1 MSPELSIVI
10 VNYNVKYFLEQCI
23 QSILDSKTKRS
34 YEIIVVDNQSS
45 DGSVERIRHLFP
57 EIKLIENEE
66 NVGFSKA
73 NNIGF
78 KQASGEYILILNPD
92 TVLQENTIEK
102 SLEFY
107 EKTDHIGALGVRMID
122 GSGQFLRE
130 SKRGFPSP
138 WTSFCK
144 ISGIYRFFPNSR
156 FFNSYYQGHINEMQ
170 TAPVDILTGA
180 FMLVRKDIL
189 DQAGGFDED
198 YFMYG
203 EDIDLSYT
211 IAELGYQNYYYPET
225 TIIHYKGESTKKGSL
240 NYVKVFYQAMIIFA
254 KKHLGKQSSAWF
266 VAFLQLAIYF
276 RGALTLVSNVFSR
289 IWLPAA
295 EVALMFAGTISFQ
308 AFWARFY
315 FDNPAYYE
323 NSPLLLNLMIYAVL
337 FLLSMFLHGAYDQPL
352 NMKKIRKGFSST
364 ILLFAIWYALVD
376 LEYRTSRVI
385 LIATV
390 LIAVASSLLV
400 RSFYKWFKYGQSNLF
415 RSMRKRMAIVGSSDE
430 FDRALKLFKPLNIP
444 AEILGRIS
452 PGEEKSTEAL
462 GQSNDLKDIIS
473 AYKLNSL
480 IFCSADLSSEKI
492 MQWMTDLGDRIE
504 FKMLPEKSS
513 GIIGSH
519 SKDLQGELYT
529 VELQY
534 DIRQPENRRAKMF
547 LDRISA
553 FLFLILLI
561 PLLPFS
567 QRLRKIWGHCPA
579 VLLGRNTWITY
590 AHPADTSLPKLKDG
604 LWSPLVPNRR
614 LSGDIK
620 ILNFQYARD
629 YRWTRDLELIIKNIW
644 A

>member
-23 QSILDSKTKRS
+23 QSILDSKTRRS
-34 YEIIVVDNQSS
+34 YEIIVVDNHSS
-45 DGSVERIRHLFP
+45 DGSADRIRELFS
-57 EIKLIENEE
+57 EVVLIENKE
-66 NVGFSKA
+66 NVGFSRA
-73 NNIGF
+73 NNMGF
-78 KQASGEYILILNPD
+78 KHASGKYILILNPD

-102 SLEFY
+102 SLDFY
-107 EKTDHIGALGVRMID
+107 EQADNIGALGVRMID
-122 GSGQFLRE
+122 GSGKFLRE

-156 FFNSYYQGHINEMQ
+156 FFNDYYQGHIDEMQ

-203 EDIDLSYT
+203 EDIDLSYS
-211 IAELGYQNYYYPET
+211 IAELGYQNFYYPET

-254 KKHLGKQSSAWF
+254 KKHLGKHSSAWF
-266 VAFLQLAIYF
+266 VVFLQLAIYF
-276 RGALTLVSNVFSR
+276 RGALTIISNGLKKL
-289 IWLPAA
+289 WLPMA
-295 EVALMFAGTISFQ
+295 EVALMFAGAFAFQ
-308 AFWARFY
+308 SFWARFY
-315 FDNPAYYE
+315 FNIPNYYE
-323 NSPLLLNLMIYAVL
+323 NSPLLLNLVIYAVL

-376 LEYRTSRVI
+376 LEYRTSRVV

-400 RSFYKWFKYGQSNLF
+400 RSFYKWMRYGQSNLF
-415 RSMRKRMAIVGSSDE
+415 RSTRKRMAIVGSSEE
-430 FDRALKLFKPLNIP
+430 FDRALKLFQPLNIP
-444 AEILGRIS
+444 VDILGRIA
-452 PGEEKSTEAL
+452 PLNEKGSEAL
-462 GQSNDLKDIIS
+462 GRSNDLEDIVS

-492 MQWMTDLGDRIE
+492 MRWMTELGDRIE

-513 GIIGSH
+513 GIIGSN

-534 DIRQPENRRAKMF
+534 NIRQAENRRAKMF
-547 LDRISA
+547 LDLVSS
-553 FLFLILLI
+553 FLLFVL
-561 PLLPFS
+561 LLPFLPFS
-567 QRLRKIWGHCPA
+567 GKLRKIWWHCPQ
-579 VLLGRNTWITY
+579 VLLGKKTWITY
-590 AHPADTSLPKLKDG
+590 AKPADPSLPKLKEG
-604 LWSPLVPNRR
+604 LWNPLVPNRR

-629 YRWTRDLELIIKNIW
+629 YRWTSDLELIIKNIL